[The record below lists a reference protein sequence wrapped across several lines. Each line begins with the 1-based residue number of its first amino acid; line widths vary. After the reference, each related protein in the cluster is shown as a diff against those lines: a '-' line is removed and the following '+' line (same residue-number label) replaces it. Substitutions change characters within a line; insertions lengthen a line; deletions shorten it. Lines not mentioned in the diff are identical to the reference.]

1 MRKKEPKLITT
12 FHTTAEAM
20 ACEKLC
26 KENEIEGRIIPVPR
40 QLSSG
45 CGLAWMCAPERE
57 ETFSAF
63 LDAHQVEYDA
73 MQVIEF

>member
-1 MRKKEPKLITT
+1 MRRKEPKLITT

-40 QLSSG
+40 QLSAG

-57 ETFSAF
+57 KDFSDF
-63 LDAHQVEYDA
+63 LTQNHVEYDA